1 MERVGIFFKN
11 LELYPP
17 PPPPTIRESSRLI
30 KDSVENIFHGILE
43 IISGK
48 GFW

>member
-1 MERVGIFFKN
+1 MEMVGIFFKN
-11 LELYPP
+11 LELY
-17 PPPPTIRESSRLI
+17 PPPTIRESSRLI